1 MGKKVG
7 IITMH
12 KVINYGSALQAYA
25 LQHVIKK
32 MGHDVEIIDYIYPN
46 EYHRQFAQ
54 KRSALRRLIS
64 YIIDLLKGSPR
75 QKRVKA
81 FEEFYKENLKLSR
94 TYNSKEELH
103 NDPPKYDVYMTGS
116 DQVWNPRSIHEDTS
130 FMLSFTDSPNKVAF
144 SASIAKG
151 EIPEQYKKL
160 YTSELRKYKHIYM
173 REKRGAELVESLIG
187 YKPEVVLDP
196 TMLLTGD
203 EWREFAKKSNIDIK
217 QPYILVYVLGYSFNV
232 YPYIYDLIIHVQERL
247 DMQLIVLNMNKQ
259 YAQILSNKKIIDNAN
274 VYDFV
279 KLFANASMVITDS
292 FHGTAFSLSLNVP
305 FYSVVNN
312 IENADSR
319 ISDLLTSADE
329 KSRIIKK
336 DTPFTDITIRTD
348 APDNNKLDILRKY
361 SLENLSLV
369 INDEIPLSI
378 Q

>member
-25 LQHVIKK
+25 LQHVIEK

-75 QKRVKA
+75 QKRIKA

-103 NDPPKYDVYMTGS
+103 KDPPKYDVYMTGS
-116 DQVWNPRSIHEDTS
+116 DQVWNPRSIHVDTS

-160 YTSELRKYKHIYM
+160 YTSALRKYKHICM

-196 TMLLTGD
+196 TMLLTGG

-232 YPYIYDLIIHVQERL
+232 YPYIYDLIKHVQQQL
-247 DMQLIVLNMNKQ
+247 NMKLIVLNMSKQ

-274 VYDFV
+274 IYDFV

-319 ISDLLTSADE
+319 ISDLLTSVDE
-329 KSRIIKK
+329 KSRIIRK
-336 DTPFTDITIRTD
+336 DTPFTDITISID
-348 APDNNKLDILRKY
+348 APNNNKLEIQRKH
-361 SLENLSLV
+361 SMENLSLI
-369 INDEIPLSI
+369 INDERK
-378 Q
+378 